1 VAWQR
6 RQPPDARSAG
16 RRLAGAAVPRHRAV
30 DSIALK
36 VSGIN
41 IVFHGADGG
50 SFGGGFAALLDGE
63 HEIRLEPERPDPA
76 AYAAADVI
84 IGTWF
89 DASLPRPRRLRLF
102 HVAGAGTDA
111 VDFAALPARVTV
123 CNCFGHE
130 QAISE
135 YVMAALLARC
145 VPFAEGDAALRR
157 GLWPFA
163 ARGADT
169 VHRELAGRT
178 IGLLGYGRIGKA
190 IAARA
195 RAFELRIHV
204 ANRSPVAA
212 GDIFDRAWGL
222 DRLGQF
228 FASAEFIVASLPL
241 TPDTAGLVD
250 AAAFAAMRPDA
261 VLINVGRGGVVD
273 EAALYDA
280 LATRRIA
287 GAIIDTWYQYPDA
300 PGAPRLPSRLPFH
313 ELKNIVMTPHMS
325 GWTAGTIRRRQQA
338 MADNINR
345 LVLGERLVNV
355 VRAGKNES

>member
-1 VAWQR
+1 M
-6 RQPPDARSAG
+6 
-16 RRLAGAAVPRHRAV
+16 
-30 DSIALK
+30 
-36 VSGIN
+36 N

-50 SFGGGFAALLDGE
+50 SFGGGFPALLDGE
-63 HEIRLEPERPDPA
+63 HQIRLEPERPDPV

-84 IGTWF
+84 IGAWF
-89 DASLPRPRRLRLF
+89 DASLPRPERLRLF
-102 HVAGAGTDA
+102 HVVGAGTDA
-111 VDFAALPARVTV
+111 VDFAALPAQVTV

-169 VHRELAGRT
+169 VHPELAGRT

-190 IAARA
+190 IAVRA
-195 RAFELRIHV
+195 RAFEMRIHV
-204 ANRSPVAA
+204 ANRSPVEP
-212 GDIFDRAWGL
+212 GDVVDRAWGL
-222 DRLGQF
+222 ERLAEF
-228 FASAEFIVASLPL
+228 FTAAEFIVTSLPL
-241 TPDTAGLVD
+241 TPETTGLVD
-250 AAAFAAMRPDA
+250 TAAFAAMRPDA

-287 GAIIDTWYQYPDA
+287 GAVIDTWYQYPDA
-300 PGAPRLPSRLPFH
+300 SGAPRLPSRLPFH
-313 ELKNIVMTPHMS
+313 ELKNIVLTPHMS
-325 GWTAGTIRRRQQA
+325 GWTAGTIRRRQLT
-338 MADNINR
+338 MAGNINR
-345 LVLGERLVNV
+345 LVRGERLINV
-355 VRAGKNES
+355 VREGKDG

>member
-1 VAWQR
+1 
-6 RQPPDARSAG
+6 
-16 RRLAGAAVPRHRAV
+16 
-30 DSIALK
+30 LK
-36 VSGIN
+36 VSGMN
-41 IVFHGADGG
+41 IVFHGVDGG
-50 SFGGGFAALLDGE
+50 CFAGNFSTLLDGD
-63 HEIRLEPERPDPA
+63 HSIRLEPEHPDPSV
-76 AYAAADVI
+76 YSSADVI
-84 IGTWF
+84 IGTRF
-89 DASLPRPRRLRLF
+89 DATLPPPERLRLF

-111 VDFAALPARVTV
+111 VDFAALPSCVTI

-145 VPFAEGDAALRR
+145 IPFAEADVALRR

-169 VHRELAGRT
+169 VHPELAGHS

-195 RAFELRIHV
+195 RAFELRIHA
-204 ANRSPVAA
+204 ANRSPVAT
-212 GDIFDRAWGL
+212 GDVVDRAWGL
-222 DRLGQF
+222 DRLGEF

-241 TPDTAGLVD
+241 TPETAGLVN

-261 VLINVGRGGVVD
+261 VLINVGRGGVVN

-300 PGAPRLPSRLPFH
+300 SGEARPPSRLPFH
-313 ELKNIVMTPHMS
+313 ELNNIVMTPHMS
-325 GWTAGTIRRRQQA
+325 GWTAGTIRRRQHA
-338 MADNINR
+338 IADNVNR
-345 LVLGERLVNV
+345 LARGETLANV
-355 VRAGKNES
+355 VRAGKEG